1 VKDVNEEHNEQRSP
15 LARLTA
21 MGSHGMELVIGSVP
35 VTGLA
40 FGPTAGWASGRL
52 TIDPDRVRA
61 LVTEDPRI
69 RAVDVDL
76 VEPGEATRIV
86 QMRDVIEPRV
96 KVRGRGHVYPGVA
109 GHPPDTVGDG
119 ETRRFDGFAVMIC
132 SEALPHVRRAVSA
145 ATDSLVDMS
154 GPGAV
159 TVYSTLRYLV
169 LTLETAPDL
178 ELTEWNEALR
188 GAGHRVS
195 DDLGRL
201 LVDLE
206 PAARERFALEPADPA
221 LPRVVHVHTLN
232 ASMVPGIGTGIYG
245 YTPHALPVLLHPNE
259 ILDGAITGDA
269 VVGYPGKCTWLHVN
283 NPVLPALYRRHGHD
297 LNWLGSIVSRTRW
310 GALADKQRS
319 AYQTAKL
326 AAMLGAQGALVTW
339 NHGGNDLIEVML
351 TIQELERAGIGTVFL
366 TIESDIKVVRL
377 VPALA
382 ETGTDEPPLLFS
394 VPEANAIVSTGTL
407 APAEPLPAMPR
418 VVGGHELVFD
428 QERPELRTPAAG
440 PLDLEAGAGAY
451 SPIFGHFDNYG
462 LGRQSYLDY

>member
-1 VKDVNEEHNEQRSP
+1 
-15 LARLTA
+15 
-21 MGSHGMELVIGSVP
+21 MELVLGSVP

-40 FGPTAGWASGRL
+40 FGPTAAWAGGRL

-61 LVTEDPRI
+61 LVGEDPRI
-69 RAVDVDL
+69 RDVSVDL
-76 VEPGEATRIV
+76 VEPGEATRII

-119 ETRRFDGFAVMIC
+119 ETRRFAGVGVMIC
-132 SEALPHVRRAVSA
+132 SEALPHIRRAVSA

-159 TVYSTLRYLV
+159 TVFSTLRYLV
-169 LTLETAPDL
+169 LTLETDPGL

-188 GAGHRVS
+188 GAGHRVAG
-195 DDLGRL
+195 DLARL
-201 LVDLE
+201 LVGLE
-206 PAARERFALEPADPA
+206 PSEGQRFALGPVDPA

-259 ILDGAITGDA
+259 ILDGAIAGDA
-269 VVGYPGKCTWLHVN
+269 VVGYPGKSTWLHVN
-283 NPVLPALYRRHGHD
+283 NPVLPALYARHGKD
-297 LNWLGSIVSRTRW
+297 LDWVGSIVSRTRW
-310 GALADKQRS
+310 GALAEKQRS

-326 AAMLGAQGALVTW
+326 AQMLGAGGALVTW

-351 TIQELERAGIGTVFL
+351 TIQELERAGIRTVFL

-407 APAEPLPAMPR
+407 APAEPLPAMSR
-418 VVGGHELVFD
+418 VVGGRELVFD
-428 QERPELRTPAAG
+428 QERPEVRTPAGG
-440 PLDLEAGAGAY
+440 PLDLEALAGAY

>member
-1 VKDVNEEHNEQRSP
+1 MDLR
-15 LARLTA
+15 
-21 MGSHGMELVIGSVP
+21 IGTFP
-35 VTGLA
+35 VDAVG
-40 FGPTAGWASGRL
+40 FGAPAGWAAGRL
-52 TIDPDRVRA
+52 TIDPALVRA
-61 LVTEDPRI
+61 LVLDDPRI
-69 RAVDVDL
+69 RTVDVDL

-86 QMRDVIEPRV
+86 QMRDIVEPRV
-96 KVRGRGHVYPGVA
+96 KVRGRGHVYPGIA
-109 GHPPDTVGDG
+109 GHPTDTVGDG
-119 ETRRFDGFAVMIC
+119 ETRRYAGFGVMLC

-145 ATDSLVDMS
+145 ATDSLIDMS

-169 LTLETAPDL
+169 LTITTESGLEV
-178 ELTEWNEALR
+178 TEWNETLR
-188 GAGHRVS
+188 GALHRVA
-195 DDLGRL
+195 DDLAGH
-201 LVDLE
+201 LVGLE
-206 PAARERFALEPADPA
+206 PPETRRFALDPADGA

-259 ILDGAITGDA
+259 ILDGAIAGDA

-283 NPVLPALYRRHGHD
+283 NPVLGSLYARHGVD
-297 LNWLGSIVSRTRW
+297 VAWVGSIISRTRW
-310 GALADKQRS
+310 GGLAEKQRS

-326 AAMLGAQGALVTW
+326 ATMLGARGALVTW

-351 TIQELERAGIGTVFL
+351 TIQELERAGIKTVFL

-407 APAEPLPAMPR
+407 APADPLPAMAR
-418 VVGGHELVFD
+418 VVGGRELVFD
-428 QERPELRTPAAG
+428 QERPEARTPAAG
-440 PLDLEAGAGAY
+440 PLDLEALSGAY

-462 LGRQSYLDY
+462 LGRQSYREY